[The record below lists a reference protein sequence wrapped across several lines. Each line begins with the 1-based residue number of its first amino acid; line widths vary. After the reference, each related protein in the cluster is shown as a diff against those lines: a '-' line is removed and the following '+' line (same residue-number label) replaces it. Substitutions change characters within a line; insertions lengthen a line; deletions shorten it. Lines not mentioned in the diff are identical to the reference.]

1 MAGYIA
7 KSAALGRA
15 FCAQILSVTFA
26 HTLIRERE
34 KDVCLGVVSFLA
46 MASCPQWL
54 QSQTAEVSFVFPT

>member
-34 KDVCLGVVSFLA
+34 RRLSRGCQLPGYGFLSSVA
-46 MASCPQWL
+46 PESD
-54 QSQTAEVSFVFPT
+54 S